1 MATHSS
7 ILAWRIPW
15 TEEPGGLQ
23 SMGSQKLDSTQ
34 QLSQP
39 PPSPVHST
47 ADILRKLSLLTL
59 VSWVN
64 SMMGHWVITLS
75 RLTSVLPLCSP
86 VFVLFIYDLFLHSS
100 QFPAAV
106 LRTEVTLFPSPETL
120 STDAQIGFRTAELK
134 SIVRSSNHLSC
145 LVFLRLVVT

>member
-1 MATHSS
+1 
-7 ILAWRIPW
+7 
-15 TEEPGGLQ
+15 
-23 SMGSQKLDSTQ
+23 
-34 QLSQP
+34 
-39 PPSPVHST
+39 
-47 ADILRKLSLLTL
+47 
-59 VSWVN
+59 
-64 SMMGHWVITLS
+64 MMGHWVITLS